1 MRSCGFE
8 KVTVDRILRQPPV
21 HIDGKGLRAYRPF
34 ELMAAKVSKEPKLLR
49 FGSAANVWQ
58 LVRLE
63 EEEIDDRL
71 NVDLRLARFKQVM
84 VKDWGNQTAA
94 NGFSF
99 GP

>member
-1 MRSCGFE
+1 MLAPSQFQLAALGWHQQLTTLVRTQFRCRPAAALPHG
-8 KVTVDRILRQPPV
+8 
-21 HIDGKGLRAYRPF
+21 GL
-34 ELMAAKVSKEPKLLR
+34 EPKLLR